1 MEKRMT
7 IYLFGVVSS
16 VLLLLGVDRSIAES
30 LYSQVNRNVIR
41 LEHYEQVKFEESSA
55 IITRNIPDG
64 TGFFIGVLG
73 VDNTL
78 FVVTARHVAELPY
91 DLHARVHCINVNTG
105 KHENILLRL
114 KRSRWIYHPSTGD
127 ESTRAVDVAVMRL
140 SFPRDREVIAFKY
153 DQNNIMAGNIP
164 KEDPEPPQPVLVF
177 GFPGDIGFELKE
189 QRPVGR
195 FGIISMVAG
204 DKFLKYSDGKYFDKK
219 AYLVDLSVFPG
230 NSGSPVI
237 NQVFPIL
244 DERIKLLGLVSAS
257 NIGIKYAVVE
267 PVSRILEAIE
277 KAKHQPLDQET
288 WFSTE

>member
-1 MEKRMT
+1 MKKKMPV
-7 IYLFGVVSS
+7 YLFGIISS
-16 VLLLLGVDRSIAES
+16 VLLFHNIEQSFAES

-41 LEHYEQVKFEESSA
+41 LEHYEQVKLEGSNE

-64 TGFFIGVLG
+64 TGFFVGIIG
-73 VDNTL
+73 VDNSL

-91 DLHARVHCINVNTG
+91 DLHARVNCINKSTG
-105 KHENILLRL
+105 KHENILMKL
-114 KRSRWIYHPSTGD
+114 KRSRWIYHPSFGD

-140 SFPRDREVIAFKY
+140 SFPRERDVVAFKH
-153 DQNNIMAGNIP
+153 DQSNVLAGNIP
-164 KEDPEPPQPVLVF
+164 KDDPEPPQSVLVF
-177 GFPGDIGFELKE
+177 GFPGDIGFELRE
-189 QRPVGR
+189 QRPIGR

-204 DKFLKYSDGKYFDKK
+204 DRFLKYIDGKYFDKK
-219 AYLVDLSVFPG
+219 TYLVDSSIFPG

-257 NIGIKYAVVE
+257 NVGMKYAVVE

-277 KAKHQPLDQET
+277 KAKNQPLDPDT
-288 WFSTE
+288 WLSIE